1 MPPMQNNALELDVLI
16 IGAGLS
22 GVDAAWHLQRQLPHL
37 RYAILESRAELGGTW
52 SLFRYPGIRSDSDMY
67 TLGFPFR
74 PWRGERSLA
83 DGATILQYMKDT
95 AKDTGIDQHIRL
107 HHRAVAASWDSA
119 IARWKVTV
127 EVGPERAVQ
136 ELSCRFLHLCTGYYD
151 YEQGHAPSFPG
162 EETFSGQR
170 IHPQFWPEG
179 FDYTGKRVVVVG
191 SGATAVTLVPAMVP
205 LAEHVTMLQRSPTWI
220 ASLPSKDPLANF
232 LRKWLPAGLA
242 HSLVRAKQVA
252 YSLVTYQIA
261 RRWPNVIR
269 KALRQGQR
277 AFLGREYDIDK
288 HLTPR
293 YQPWDERLCLVPDGD
308 LFRAIRSGKAEIVTD
323 QIEAFTAGG
332 IRLQSGRELP
342 ADVIVTATGLRL
354 LPGGGLKVQ
363 VDGVPVDLG
372 ATYAYQGIMLGN
384 LPNISFCVGYIN
396 ASWTLRAD
404 LVSRWICRVLRLM
417 ERKGYTMVRPRCDA
431 STLQPHPLLEFRA
444 GYVQRSVD
452 IFPKQGAGLPW
463 RFKQNFLFDLAMLR
477 WRPLR
482 DGTLEF
488 TKGSR

>member
-1 MPPMQNNALELDVLI
+1 MWRMHNETVELDVLI
-16 IGAGLS
+16 VGAGLS
-22 GVDAAWHLQRQLPHL
+22 GIDAAWHLQQQLPHL

-52 SLFRYPGIRSDSDMY
+52 SLFRYPGVRSDSDMY

-74 PWRGERSLA
+74 PWRGKKSLA
-83 DGATILQYMKDT
+83 DGATILEYMKDT
-95 AKDTGIDQHIRL
+95 AKDAGIDRQIRYE
-107 HHRAVAASWDSA
+107 HRAVAAAWDSA
-119 IARWKVTV
+119 TARWRVTV
-127 EVGPERAVQ
+127 EVGAARQRSEF
-136 ELSCRFLHLCTGYYD
+136 SCRFLHLCTGYYD
-151 YEQGHAPSFPG
+151 YAEGHAPSFPG
-162 EETFSGQR
+162 EADFRGRR

-179 FDYTGKRVVVVG
+179 FDYTGKRVVVIG
-191 SGATAVTLVPAMVP
+191 SGATAVTLVPAMAP
-205 LAEHVTMLQRSPTWI
+205 AAAHVTMLQRSPTWI
-220 ASLPSKDPLANF
+220 ASLPSADPIADF
-232 LRKWLPAGLA
+232 LRRWLPAGAA
-242 HSLVRAKQVA
+242 HSLVRAKQVV

-261 RRWPNVIR
+261 RRWPHLIR

-277 AFLGREYDIDK
+277 AILGRGYDIDT

-308 LFRAIRSGKAEIVTD
+308 LFRAIRDGKAEIVTD
-323 QIEAFTAGG
+323 QIETFTADG

-342 ADVIVTATGLRL
+342 ADVVVTATGLRL

-363 VDGVPVDLG
+363 VDGEAIDLG

-404 LVSRWICRVLRLM
+404 LVSRWVCRVLRLM
-417 ERKGYTMVRPRCDA
+417 ERKGYKVVRPRCDA
-431 STLQPHPLLEFRA
+431 ASLQPHPLLEFRA

-452 IFPKQGAGLPW
+452 IFPKQGAALPW

-488 TKGSR
+488 TKPGG

>member
-1 MPPMQNNALELDVLI
+1 MWRMHNEPAELDVLI
-16 IGAGLS
+16 VGAGLS
-22 GVDAAWHLQRQLPHL
+22 GIDAAWHLQRQLPHL

-74 PWRGERSLA
+74 PWRGEKSLA
-83 DGATILQYMKDT
+83 DGATILRYMKDT
-95 AKDTGIDQHIRL
+95 ARDAGIDQHIRFQ
-107 HHRAVAASWDSA
+107 HRAVAAAWDSTA
-119 IARWKVTV
+119 ARWLVTV
-127 EVGPERAVQ
+127 ETGEARVPRQ
-136 ELSCRFLHLCTGYYD
+136 LSCRFLHLCTGYYD
-151 YEQGHAPSFPG
+151 YAEGHSPQFPG
-162 EETFSGQR
+162 EADFRGER

-179 FDYTGKRVVVVG
+179 FDYTGKRIVVIG
-191 SGATAVTLVPAMVP
+191 SGATAVTLVPAMAP
-205 LAEHVTMLQRSPTWI
+205 LAAHVTMLQRSPTWI
-220 ASLPSKDPLANF
+220 ASLPSKDNIADF
-232 LRKWLPAGLA
+232 LRRWLPAGPA

-261 RRWPNVIR
+261 RRWPHLMR

-277 AFLGREYDIDK
+277 AILGRGYDIDT

-308 LFRAIRSGKAEIVTD
+308 LFRAIRGGKADIVTD
-323 QIEAFTAGG
+323 QIDTLTPDG
-332 IRLQSGRELP
+332 IRLQSGRELQ
-342 ADVIVTATGLRL
+342 ADVIITATGLRL
-354 LPGGGLKVQ
+354 LPGGGLKVE

-372 ATYAYQGIMLGN
+372 ATYAYQGVMLGN

-404 LVSRWICRVLRLM
+404 LVSRWVCRVLRLM
-417 ERKGYTMVRPRCDA
+417 ERKGYTVVRPRCDA
-431 STLQPHPLLEFRA
+431 SRLQPHPLLEFRA

-452 IFPKQGAGLPW
+452 IFPKQGAALPW

-488 TKGSR
+488 TKPGR